1 VSERTLE
8 TGTDTNVSF
17 LRRVGRTRVV
27 IAVVIG
33 LLVAAGVVGYRVVSS
48 VEALG
53 PNESSSSSSL
63 PAKVGQR
70 IWFGYAGL
78 LPHGTDPVHITGF
91 RLVGVPD
98 GVRVLSL
105 ASARFTAHGY
115 PLAVTDGD
123 LARYFPDLKPEPVS
137 AMTLVP
143 GQPED
148 WFLLA
153 SLSAS
158 RPGTFVVPAIE
169 VDYQVGWRHGSTVFH
184 YAAELDVT
192 KTS

>member
-1 VSERTLE
+1 MGCPPMTS
-8 TGTDTNVSF
+8 
-17 LRRVGRTRVV
+17 LRRVQGDLG
-27 IAVVIG
+27 AIG
-33 LLVAAGVVGYRVVSS
+33 GSRWRPSGGAQTSRAGCCARAAGRLLGHWLPSRV
-48 VEALG
+48 LG
-53 PNESSSSSSL
+53 RGARANESSSSSSL

-78 LPHGTDPVHITGF
+78 LPHGTDLVHITGF

-115 PLAVTDGD
+115 PLAVTDDD
-123 LARYFPDLKPEPVS
+123 LARYFPDL
-137 AMTLVP
+137 
-143 GQPED
+143 
-148 WFLLA
+148 
-153 SLSAS
+153 

-184 YAAELDVT
+184 YAAELDVA
-192 KTS
+192 KAS